1 MRKMKRWAALLC
13 AVLMAVTLLPG
24 QVWATETIPISDF
37 SYVTS
42 YSNPSF
48 AKQDESKATFFWGTP
63 SYGYA
68 LFSGDEQ
75 TENAAGDA
83 VYDTP
88 EAAGAYVR
96 GKLKERSTEI
106 TVRHTGIPE
115 DLNELPALTTEE
127 AEAPLTPEEEK
138 SITDNNIPDDQ
149 VTDFILLQRRI
160 EKFLL
165 ALLDDIMNEA
175 FRHDP
180 KDFTGGDYIRF
191 HCPDIEIE
199 LEYEP
204 TENILIFIFTL
215 AYADNAEQE
224 AKVDEAINDILA
236 SLELDG
242 KSDYEKIRAIYG
254 WLCQNVTYDY
264 NTLEDDSYLLKYSTY
279 AALVNKTAVCQ
290 GYATAF
296 YRMALMA
303 GVNARV
309 VTSEEHAWNIV
320 QLDGLWY
327 HVDSTWDSEVKPD
340 SWQYFLVVNPADK
353 DHLLDEW
360 GANVVSLYPMSPSDY
375 RKLAVKGDVN
385 GNGGVDVTDVAM
397 LYTYLVTGSTSGS
410 ALSNEAFLYAADV
423 NGDETVDVYDLQ
435 LLYETVCNG

>member
-1 MRKMKRWAALLC
+1 M
-13 AVLMAVTLLPG
+13 
-24 QVWATETIPISDF
+24 
-37 SYVTS
+37 
-42 YSNPSF
+42 
-48 AKQDESKATFFWGTP
+48 
-63 SYGYA
+63 
-68 LFSGDEQ
+68 
-75 TENAAGDA
+75 
-83 VYDTP
+83 
-88 EAAGAYVR
+88 
-96 GKLKERSTEI
+96 
-106 TVRHTGIPE
+106 
-115 DLNELPALTTEE
+115 
-127 AEAPLTPEEEK
+127 
-138 SITDNNIPDDQ
+138 
-149 VTDFILLQRRI
+149 
-160 EKFLL
+160 
-165 ALLDDIMNEA
+165 
-175 FRHDP
+175 
-180 KDFTGGDYIRF
+180 
-191 HCPDIEIE
+191 
-199 LEYEP
+199 EYEP

-327 HVDSTWDSEVKPD
+327 HVDSTWDSEVEPNL
-340 SWQYFLVVNPADK
+340 WQYFLVVNPADE

-410 ALSNEAFLYAADV
+410 ALSNEAFLYTADV

>member
-13 AVLMAVTLLPG
+13 AVLMAVTLLPT

-75 TENAAGDA
+75 TENAAGDV

-115 DLNELPALTTEE
+115 DLDELPALTKEE

-138 SITDNNIPDDQ
+138 SITDNNIHDDQ
-149 VTDFILLQRRI
+149 VTDFIRLQRRI

-180 KDFTGGDYIRF
+180 EDPTGGDYILY
-191 HCPDIEIE
+191 HCSDMKMAMDYDAAGNVIT
-199 LEYEP
+199 LVL
-204 TENILIFIFTL
+204 TLI
-215 AYADNAEQE
+215 YADNAEQE
-224 AKVDEAINDILA
+224 TKVEEAINDILA

-242 KSDYEKIRAIYG
+242 KSDYEKIKAIYG
-254 WLCQNVTYDY
+254 WLCKYVTYDY

-309 VTSEEHAWNIV
+309 VTSEKHAWNIV
-320 QLDGLWY
+320 QLDGRWY
-327 HVDSTWDSEVKPD
+327 HVDSTWDSKVKPD

-360 GANVVSLYPMSPSDY
+360 GANVVSLYPMSPYDY
-375 RKLAVKGDVN
+375 GKLAVKGDVN

-397 LYTYLVTGSTSGS
+397 LYTYLVTGSTGEN